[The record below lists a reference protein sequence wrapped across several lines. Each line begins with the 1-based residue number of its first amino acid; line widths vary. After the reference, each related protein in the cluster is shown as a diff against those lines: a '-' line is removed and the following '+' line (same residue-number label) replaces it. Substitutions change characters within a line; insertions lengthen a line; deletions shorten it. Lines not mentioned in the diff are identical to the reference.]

1 MPPQLVWPCGQEQTP
16 AAQEVPTG
24 QVRPQTPQLVGS
36 VCRSRQ
42 KPLQTV
48 WPVGHCGWQA
58 PLTQSRPEPQRKVLA
73 ATLQPPQLFGSLF
86 RSRQKPPQFV
96 WPTGQLSE
104 QVLPTQL
111 VPPGQTLPQAPQL
124 FGLLTRL
131 TQLRPGPQLVWPCG
145 QMHAP
150 PEQKVPAGQ
159 TRPQAPQLLE
169 STARSRQVPRF
180 GPQSV
185 WPVGQSVTQL
195 PARQLEVGALQTRPQ
210 APQLA
215 LSEFRSRQTPLH
227 GVWPTAHPAGPA
239 THLPSTQMLRLE
251 QRAPHEPQLLASVL
265 RLVQIALLP
274 RAGQR
279 LGVSGKCSQRSF
291 ASACWLGRPNEAT
304 IAAARPPP
312 IRRSASRRGIP
323 LATVLATSSNQC
335 SIFSPRG
342 ASPPSARLV
351 W

>member
-131 TQLRPGPQLVWPCG
+131 TQLRPGRIGLALRTDARATRTEG
-145 QMHAP
+145 
-150 PEQKVPAGQ
+150 AGRAD
-159 TRPQAPQLLE
+159 TPT
-169 STARSRQVPRF
+169 STAVAGVDRQVAAGAKVRAA
-180 GPQSV
+180 
-185 WPVGQSVTQL
+185 VG
-195 PARQLEVGALQTRPQ
+195 
-210 APQLA
+210 LA
-215 LSEFRSRQTPLH
+215 GRTERH
-227 GVWPTAHPAGPA
+227 AVAGP
-239 THLPSTQMLRLE
+239 TTGGGG
-251 QRAPHEPQLLASVL
+251 
-265 RLVQIALLP
+265 I
-274 RAGQR
+274 
-279 LGVSGKCSQRSF
+279 
-291 ASACWLGRPNEAT
+291 T
-304 IAAARPPP
+304 DAAAGAAVGVVG
-312 IRRSASRRGIP
+312 IQVAADAVARRLADRTPRRARHA
-323 LATVLATSSNQC
+323 LAVDADVETRA
-335 SIFSPRG
+335 
-342 ASPPSARLV
+342 ARAA
-351 W
+351 

>member
-111 VPPGQTLPQAPQL
+111 VPPGQTLPQAPQ
-124 FGLLTRL
+124 FIGSCDVNTHVLLQSVCPSGQVT
-131 TQLRPGPQLVWPCG
+131 PAWLVQP
-145 QMHAP
+145 
-150 PEQKVPAGQ
+150 
-159 TRPQAPQLLE
+159 
-169 STARSRQVPRF
+169 STA
-180 GPQSV
+180 
-185 WPVGQSVTQL
+185 
-195 PARQLEVGALQTRPQ
+195 ARTKA
-210 APQLA
+210 
-215 LSEFRSRQTPLH
+215 
-227 GVWPTAHPAGPA
+227 
-239 THLPSTQMLRLE
+239 
-251 QRAPHEPQLLASVL
+251 
-265 RLVQIALLP
+265 
-274 RAGQR
+274 
-279 LGVSGKCSQRSF
+279 
-291 ASACWLGRPNEAT
+291 
-304 IAAARPPP
+304 
-312 IRRSASRRGIP
+312 
-323 LATVLATSSNQC
+323 
-335 SIFSPRG
+335 
-342 ASPPSARLV
+342 
-351 W
+351 